1 MRPFF
6 VVAFALPIRQN
17 EEDGNKR
24 YIATQGPLAT
34 TVNDFWWMV
43 WQENSKVIV
52 MTTKEQER
60 GKNKCVRYW
69 PDKDVDQEPP
79 GVRTFGSI
87 RVETL
92 IEKLC
97 VDFNLRELRVSNLT
111 DTASEPRVLYQY
123 HFTAWPDHG
132 VPSDPGCVLNFL
144 QEVNLKQEQVQPAGP
159 IVVHCSAG
167 IGRTGT
173 FIVIDQI
180 IDQIKRHGL
189 SCEIDIQRSIQL
201 VRSQRSGMV
210 QTEAQYKFVYL
221 AVQHYVEVLQQRL
234 IAEQKSLKAGR
245 EYTNIKYTEVG
256 SISPTDPMNEYYAS
270 GGNRPNSTSPESNGR
285 LTVISTPAAACARSA
300 HVCDQGINL

>member
-1 MRPFF
+1 M
-6 VVAFALPIRQN
+6 I
-17 EEDGNKR
+17 
-24 YIATQGPLAT
+24 
-34 TVNDFWWMV
+34 

-52 MTTKEQER
+52 MTTKEVER

-69 PDKDVDQEPP
+69 PDKQADDSPA
-79 GVRTFGSI
+79 GIRDFGPI

-92 IEKLC
+92 SEKLC
-97 VDFNLRELRVSNLT
+97 VDFILRELKVTRT
-111 DTASEPRVLYQY
+111 DASPEERILHQY

-132 VPSDPGCVLNFL
+132 VPADPGCVLNFL

-180 IDQIKRHGL
+180 IDQIKKHGL

-256 SISPTDPMNEYYAS
+256 TISPSDPTGDHHPGPYV
-270 GGNRPNSTSPESNGR
+270 RPNSTSPESNGR
-285 LTVISTPAAACARSA
+285 IVIANAGPAARSP
-300 HVCDQGINL
+300 HTCDQGINL

>member
-1 MRPFF
+1 
-6 VVAFALPIRQN
+6 
-17 EEDGNKR
+17 
-24 YIATQGPLAT
+24 
-34 TVNDFWWMV
+34 MV

-69 PDKDVDQEPP
+69 PDRDVDTEPI
-79 GVRTFGSI
+79 GVRTFGTI
-87 RVETL
+87 RVE
-92 IEKLC
+92 IMSEKLC
-97 VDFNLRELRVSNLT
+97 VDFILRELRVSNLT
-111 DTASEPRVLYQY
+111 RESEARILYQY

-245 EYTNIKYTEVG
+245 EYTNIKYSEVG
-256 SISPTDPMNEYYAS
+256 SLSPTDPMNEYYAS
-270 GGNRPNSTSPESNGR
+270 NRPNSTSPESNGR
-285 LTVISTPAAACARSA
+285 LTVISNPGPCVRSPHA
-300 HVCDQGINL
+300 CDQGINL

>member
-1 MRPFF
+1 
-6 VVAFALPIRQN
+6 
-17 EEDGNKR
+17 
-24 YIATQGPLAT
+24 
-34 TVNDFWWMV
+34 
-43 WQENSKVIV
+43 
-52 MTTKEQER
+52 MTTKEVER

-69 PDKDVDQEPP
+69 PDKLADDSPS
-79 GVRTFGSI
+79 GIRNFGSI
-87 RVETL
+87 RVDIL
-92 IEKLC
+92 SEKLC
-97 VDFNLRELRVSNLT
+97 VDYILRELKVSVKDSTEERTLF
-111 DTASEPRVLYQY
+111 QY

-144 QEVNLKQEQVQPAGP
+144 QEVNMKQEQVQPAGP

-221 AVQHYVEVLQQRL
+221 AVQHYVGVMQHRL

-256 SISPTDPMNEYYAS
+256 RVSPCDAMNDYLSAA
-270 GGNRPNSTSPESNGR
+270 RPNSTSPESNGR
-285 LTVISTPAAACARSA
+285 IVISNTAGVVTTGRSPQA
-300 HVCDQGINL
+300 YDQGINL

>member
-1 MRPFF
+1 MH
-6 VVAFALPIRQN
+6 QN
-17 EEDGNKR
+17 EEDGNKK
-24 YIATQGPLAT
+24 YIATQGPLAA
-34 TVNDFWWMV
+34 TVNDFWWMI

-52 MTTKEQER
+52 MTTKEVER

-69 PDKDVDQEPP
+69 PDKQADDSPSGIRE
-79 GVRTFGSI
+79 FGTI

-92 IEKLC
+92 SEKLC
-97 VDFNLRELRVSNLT
+97 VDFILRELKVCRT
-111 DTASEPRVLYQY
+111 DGGSEERILYQY

-132 VPSDPGCVLNFL
+132 VPADPGCVLNFL

-180 IDQIKRHGL
+180 IDQIKKQGL

-256 SISPTDPMNEYYAS
+256 TISPSDPMSEHHH
-270 GGNRPNSTSPESNGR
+270 RPNSTSPESNGR
-285 LTVISTPAAACARSA
+285 IVIGNAGPAVGRAPHA
-300 HVCDQGINL
+300 CDQGINL

>member
-1 MRPFF
+1 MEDPDH
-6 VVAFALPIRQN
+6 QN
-17 EEDGNKR
+17 DEDGNKK
-24 YIATQGPLAT
+24 YIATQGPLAA
-34 TVNDFWWMV
+34 TVNDFWWMI

-52 MTTKEQER
+52 MTTKEVER

-69 PDKDVDQEPP
+69 PDKQADDVPSGIRD
-79 GVRTFGSI
+79 FGNI

-92 IEKLC
+92 SEKLC
-97 VDFNLRELRVSNLT
+97 VDFILRELKVCRMDAPS
-111 DTASEPRVLYQY
+111 DARILYQY

-132 VPSDPGCVLNFL
+132 VPADPGCVLNFL
-144 QEVNLKQEQVQPAGP
+144 QEVNQKQEHVQPAGP

-180 IDQIKRHGL
+180 IDLIKRHGL

-221 AVQHYVEVLQQRL
+221 AVQHYVGVMQHRL

-256 SISPTDPMNEYYAS
+256 SISPSDAMSEQQHAAA
-270 GGNRPNSTSPESNGR
+270 RPNSASPESNGR
-285 LTVISTPAAACARSA
+285 IVVSSIGPAGRSPHA
-300 HVCDQGINL
+300 CDQGINL